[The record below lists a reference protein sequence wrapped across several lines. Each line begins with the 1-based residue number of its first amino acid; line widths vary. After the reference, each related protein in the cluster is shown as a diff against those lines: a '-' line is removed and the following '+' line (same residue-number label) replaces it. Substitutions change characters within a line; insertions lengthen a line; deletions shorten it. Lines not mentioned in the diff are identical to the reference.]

1 MNMRNMR
8 LFWKIIKITWNIYY
22 STITKVIK
30 CFPISK
36 STMKN
41 GQNDR
46 SWKIWFYVPFRYKN
60 LPHIFKLRHYFQKN
74 TAKMYNVLQN
84 RIKNFNPL
92 HGHITTGSFVKWAE
106 HNLENSVIYS
116 TNIDAYCWPVGQ
128 TLIDF
133 GSEQDSNTK
142 ALGYG
147 FLSLIQ
153 RNRQINKQIII

>member
-1 MNMRNMR
+1 
-8 LFWKIIKITWNIYY
+8 
-22 STITKVIK
+22 
-30 CFPISK
+30 
-36 STMKN
+36 
-41 GQNDR
+41 
-46 SWKIWFYVPFRYKN
+46 
-60 LPHIFKLRHYFQKN
+60 
-74 TAKMYNVLQN
+74 MYNVLQN

-92 HGHITTGSFVKWAE
+92 HGHITTGSFVKSAE

-116 TNIDAYCWPVGQ
+116 TNINAYCWPVGQ